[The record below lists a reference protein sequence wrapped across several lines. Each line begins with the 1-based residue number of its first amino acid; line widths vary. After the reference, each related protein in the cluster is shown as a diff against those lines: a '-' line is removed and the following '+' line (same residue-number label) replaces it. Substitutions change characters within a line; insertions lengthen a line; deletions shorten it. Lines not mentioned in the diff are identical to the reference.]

1 MGWRL
6 KPESDERALIAA
18 LRALVEAEAS
28 QDRGHTADRKRGGYS
43 RPHDILWW
51 PSHRHGN
58 IEPTINPSP
67 REARMLA
74 EIFMLRLEAT
84 AGAAK
89 EAATITRSTS
99 PFVPVTLPVPTPK
112 AA

>member
-1 MGWRL
+1 VGIL
-6 KPESDERALIAA
+6 
-18 LRALVEAEAS
+18 
-28 QDRGHTADRKRGGYS
+28 DRTTFCDGHHIGT
-43 RPHDILWW
+43 
-51 PSHRHGN
+51 GN
-58 IEPTINPSP
+58 IEPKISLSP

-74 EIFMLRLEAT
+74 EIFLLRLEAT
-84 AGAAK
+84 ARAAK

>member
-1 MGWRL
+1 M
-6 KPESDERALIAA
+6 S
-18 LRALVEAEAS
+18 
-28 QDRGHTADRKRGGYS
+28 
-43 RPHDILWW
+43 
-51 PSHRHGN
+51 
-58 IEPTINPSP
+58 
-67 REARMLA
+67 A

-84 AGAAK
+84 RVAK

>member
-1 MGWRL
+1 MDHVATWQVIEKSSL
-6 KPESDERALIAA
+6 ESQSPELI
-18 LRALVEAEAS
+18 EAPSLYIA
-28 QDRGHTADRKRGGYS
+28 RTGGYS
-43 RPHDILWW
+43 RPHDILCW

-58 IEPTINPSP
+58 IGSMIGVSP

-74 EIFMLRLEAT
+74 EIFLLRLEAT
-84 AGAAK
+84 ARAAK

>member
-1 MGWRL
+1 M
-6 KPESDERALIAA
+6 IA
-18 LRALVEAEAS
+18 V
-28 QDRGHTADRKRGGYS
+28 
-43 RPHDILWW
+43 
-51 PSHRHGN
+51 SHQ
-58 IEPTINPSP
+58 

-74 EIFMLRLEAT
+74 EIFLLRLEAT
-84 AGAAK
+84 ARAAK